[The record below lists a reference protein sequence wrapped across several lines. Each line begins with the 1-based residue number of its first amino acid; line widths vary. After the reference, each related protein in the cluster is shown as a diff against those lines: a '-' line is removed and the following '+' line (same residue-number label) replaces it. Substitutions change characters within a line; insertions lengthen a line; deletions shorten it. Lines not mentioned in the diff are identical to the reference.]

1 MFENNWSSM
10 WWYLDR
16 NPTYLEAK
24 NNPSLKYNGMRPQKN
39 ISSEQL
45 VRGMSLYNKISQDYD
60 KRIVQ
65 DDSQELLERLQTAAR
80 HGSFAALQ
88 SLSKI
93 VINKLSSNHSID
105 PNIFRP
111 LLLEATKWHG
121 TPVYLLLTDTYIAYA
136 EYYKNKGKT
145 TESKIEAHRALEYLY
160 AAKYSRAQ
168 CEDEIHNAYH
178 GKGHEDLQVLENN
191 IISNYNIKKPI
202 ADQADA
208 AGQALVRL
216 DKHDRPSNTLVF
228 H

>member
-10 WWYLDR
+10 WWHMDR

-24 NNPSLKYNGMRPQKN
+24 NNPNLKYNGMRPQKN
-39 ISSEQL
+39 ISSQQL
-45 VRGMSLYNKISQDYD
+45 VYGMSLYNKISQDYD
-60 KRIVQ
+60 KQIVQ
-65 DDSQELLERLQTAAR
+65 DDSNELLEGLQEAAK

-88 SLSKI
+88 ALSKI
-93 VINKLSSNHSID
+93 VINKLSSNHYID
-105 PNIFRP
+105 PKIFRP

-121 TPVYLLLTDTYIAYA
+121 TPVYLLLTDTYVAYA
-136 EYYKNKGKT
+136 EYYKNNGKT

-178 GKGHEDLQVLENN
+178 GKGLEDLQMLENN
-191 IISNYNIKKPI
+191 IISNYRIIKSI
-202 ADQADA
+202 VDQADA
-208 AGQALVRL
+208 TGQAFVKL
-216 DKHDRPSNTLVF
+216 DKHDKPSNKPVS